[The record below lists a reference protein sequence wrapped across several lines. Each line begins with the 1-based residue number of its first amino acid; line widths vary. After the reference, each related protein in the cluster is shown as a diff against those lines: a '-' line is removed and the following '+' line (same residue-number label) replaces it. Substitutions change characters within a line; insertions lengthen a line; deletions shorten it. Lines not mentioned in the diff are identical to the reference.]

1 MTGFTTFTTSSVRAI
16 EIMETLSVQSI
27 LPIRTD
33 LGQRNLLEP
42 VLKSNLD
49 FAMKAVEA
57 LPISKRTNA
66 VLNVAGEYTLL
77 RIKTGQPIFNHTVWN
92 DGDGLKLLQKVTLK
106 NTKLT
111 AKDIDKSHFAGHC
124 CKDELQSCMNRA
136 RAEAGSKEGGCYN
149 VELKIICGELLLT
162 YVTQNPSRT
171 IEIQPEWRA
180 KLKDEYLTDVLRVMN
195 HVEKSGEMSPGM
207 LVCFHHLI
215 KIWSKNANP
224 YSNFQIVL
232 VNKGQRVEFFGK
244 QYDGVQPSESTVIY
258 SGANNIPEMCK
269 MMRCPFFD

>member
-1 MTGFTTFTTSSVRAI
+1 
-16 EIMETLSVQSI
+16 METLSVQSI

-33 LGQRNLLEP
+33 LGHRNLLEP

-66 VLNVAGEYTLL
+66 VLDVAGEYTLL

-92 DGDGLKLLQKVTLK
+92 DGNGLKLHQKITVK

-111 AKDIDKSHFAGHC
+111 TKDVDKSHFAGHC
-124 CKDELQSCMNRA
+124 CKDELQSCMKRA
-136 RAEAGSKEGGCYN
+136 RAEVGSKEGGCSN
-149 VELKIICGELLLT
+149 VELKIICGELHLT

-171 IEIQPEWRA
+171 IEIRPEWRA

-207 LVCFHHLI
+207 LACFHHLI
-215 KIWSKNANP
+215 KIWSKNVNP
-224 YSNFQIVL
+224 YSNIQIVL
-232 VNKGQRVEFFGK
+232 VNKGQRVEFCGK
-244 QYDGVQPSESTVIY
+244 QDDDVQPLESIVIY
-258 SGANNIPEMCK
+258 SDANNIPQMCK
-269 MMRCPFFD
+269 MKRCALFD